1 MITAEDIK
9 QRLSDGIEG
18 AESMVLLDGNKC
30 LVAVASAA
38 FEGLRPVKKQ
48 QMVYACLNE
57 LIASGELH
65 AVTMQT
71 YTPAE
76 WDSQKKLGIPGF

>member
-9 QRLSDGIEG
+9 QRIESGIDATE
-18 AESMVLLDGNKC
+18 VLVRLDGNKC
-30 LVAVASAA
+30 LVAVASTA
-38 FEGLRPVKKQ
+38 FEGQRTVKKQ

-57 LIASGELH
+57 LISSGELH
-65 AVTMQT
+65 AVSMHT
-71 YTPAE
+71 YTPSE

>member
-9 QRLSDGIEG
+9 QQIESGIDT
-18 AESMVLLDGNKC
+18 AEVLVRLDGNKC
-30 LVAVASAA
+30 LVAVASTE
-38 FEGLRPVKKQ
+38 FEGLRTIKKQ

-57 LIASGELH
+57 MISSGELH
-65 AVTMQT
+65 AVSMHT
-71 YTPAE
+71 YTPSE